1 MKLKK
6 IEKITSEQK
15 QTNIQI
21 IGEHIKKYRFLMI
34 AALAIICLIEITFI
48 IFWNYDENNYGDL
61 IDNTYLF
68 SQIGL
73 LAVSLLVIVALVV
86 DKFKHFSNK
95 GLAIILHAY
104 SFLIVAWGTVNAIL
118 DLSIGLTPYIFFLVC
133 TAVSSLLVI
142 EPIFFGVICLSS
154 TIVIVI
160 FNINKHFEHFHDAF
174 AVENIINFIVFIAL
188 FLLIS
193 YRHFSVTVREHKA
206 LKKVEHM
213 TYNDELTGLMN
224 ERSYLNAIDDINKQ
238 ISSGN
243 VTPFAVV
250 LMDVNNLKVTND
262 TYGHRYGCHLIVR
275 TGHTLPE
282 VFKTSKLF
290 HIGGDEFLAILTGEH
305 YENFEEVIKKFD
317 ETFRYSHIEH
327 EGKDLI
333 FSVARGFAKYQ
344 EGNQY
349 KDVLQKADAMMY
361 LNKAEIKSTYNMKG
375 R

>member
-133 TAVSSLLVI
+133 TAMSSLLVI

-290 HIGGDEFLAILTGEH
+290 HIGGDEFLAILTGED

-317 ETFRYSHIEH
+317 ETFKYSHIEH

>member
-142 EPIFFGVICLSS
+142 EPIFFGVICLSF
-154 TIVIVI
+154 TIVIAI